1 MVGRYVLSNHI
12 WPLLKKTAP
21 GAGHEIQLTDAIAM
35 LIEQETVDAFHMTGL
50 SHDCGNK
57 LGYMKANIAYA
68 MRHHEIGQSVT
79 NYLEN
84 LTPTSFKKVSA

>member
-1 MVGRYVLSNHI
+1 
-12 WPLLKKTAP
+12 
-21 GAGHEIQLTDAIAM
+21 M

-79 NYLEN
+79 DHLHA
-84 LTPTSFKKVSA
+84 LTLNPTKKVTV